1 MTPERYASY
10 LSKLLFS
17 WIDPLTRKG
26 WKNTLKTE
34 DMYSLMI
41 TNR

>member
-17 WIDPLTRKG
+17 WLDPLTVRG
-26 WKNTLKTE
+26 WKNTLTNQ
-34 DMYSLMI
+34 DIYSLMI